1 MSARHIVVFFLI
13 IFGAARSVSA
23 ESFFIVPFT
32 NEGDRDSDW
41 IGAGFYENVSI
52 ALQSAGCE
60 VVSPQDEKI
69 ACGYLGV
76 YNETA
81 MSADNIRKVSDV
93 LNVDKAVRV
102 RFKEANGRIFLR
114 ATVLMRGQK
123 QDRTIAFDDAAEN
136 IFSMQEAL
144 AAALRRE
151 GAYEY
156 VAPKPVMVK
165 VWKKKKLYT
174 YKQENPYLKPYEWYA
189 RGLSLRKTKPS
200 VSMDYLIQTLRYDPE
215 HVRALR
221 VASDIAHN
229 EQGLT
234 DGALG
239 FLLRAD
245 KIMVRRGESTTA
257 AYADL
262 MVRIADIYE
271 DKKDSARA
279 QIYLSRGLEVW
290 KKIRK
295 GRADEYAAF
304 LYSIAGI
311 YANLGQSNT
320 EIDYLSMAREAVEK
334 EGNTRSVRFA
344 WLMKHMGELYVAG
357 GSRAAAEN
365 LFLKAES
372 IFVERGLDITAEY
385 ADCKFQRGLLYA
397 ERNEK
402 VKADAELRNAQR
414 IYAGVWQY
422 DKAKAAQKEAD
433 ALFKKGSRD

>member
-1 MSARHIVVFFLI
+1 MSVRHFVLIFLFI
-13 IFGAARSVSA
+13 LGAGNSLRA
-23 ESFFIVPFT
+23 ESFFIVPFA
-32 NEGDRDSDW
+32 NEGDKDADW
-41 IGAGFYENVSI
+41 IGAGFHENVSI

-60 VVSPQDEKI
+60 VVSPQDVKI
-69 ACGYLGV
+69 ACLYLGV
-76 YNETA
+76 FNETA
-81 MSADNIRKVSDV
+81 ISADNIRKVAEI
-93 LNVDKAVRV
+93 LNVDRAVRV
-102 RFKEANGRIFLR
+102 RFRSANGRIFIK
-114 ATVLMRGQK
+114 ASVTVRGQK
-123 QDRTIAFDDAAEN
+123 DERTIAFDDAAEN

-144 AAALRRE
+144 AAALRKD
-151 GAYEY
+151 GAYDY
-156 VAPKPVMVK
+156 VPPKPVMVT
-165 VWKKKKLYT
+165 VWKKKKAYT
-174 YKQENPYLKPYEWYA
+174 YRQDNPYLKPYEWYA
-189 RGLSLRKTKPS
+189 RGLALRKTKPA

-221 VASDIAHN
+221 VASDIAHAD
-229 EQGLT
+229 QGLT

-245 KIMVRRGESTTA
+245 KILVRRGESTTA

-271 DKKDSARA
+271 DKKDSAKA
-279 QIYLSRGLEVW
+279 QIYLARGLEVW

-304 LYSIAGI
+304 LYEIAAI
-311 YANLGQSNT
+311 YANLGQVNT
-320 EIDYLSMAREAVEK
+320 ELDYLSMAREAVEK

-357 GSRAAAEN
+357 GSRAAAES

-372 IFVERGLDITAEY
+372 IFSERGLDATSEY

-397 ERNEK
+397 ERSEK

-414 IYAGVWQY
+414 IYAGAWQY

-433 ALFKKGSRD
+433 ALFRK